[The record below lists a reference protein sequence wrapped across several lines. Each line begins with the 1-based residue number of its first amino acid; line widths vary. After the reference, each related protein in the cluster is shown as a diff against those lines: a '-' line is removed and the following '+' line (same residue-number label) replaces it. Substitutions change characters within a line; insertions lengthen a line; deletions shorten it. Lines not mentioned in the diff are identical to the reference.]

1 MMMPCRRLI
10 VVPLMI
16 ATVLTGCSSRDS
28 SRDSERDRN
37 DQAFTVQD
45 SSDWGDATG
54 RVINHLL
61 GVAPPRGGIWPAQE
75 NQ

>member
-1 MMMPCRRLI
+1 MKTSRLA
-10 VVPLMI
+10 L
-16 ATVLTGCSSRDS
+16 VLFLAASFLGGCSSRDSS

-45 SSDWGDATG
+45 SSDWGDAAG
-54 RVINHLL
+54 RVVNHLL
-61 GVAPPRGGIWPAQE
+61 GTAPPRGGIWPPPD